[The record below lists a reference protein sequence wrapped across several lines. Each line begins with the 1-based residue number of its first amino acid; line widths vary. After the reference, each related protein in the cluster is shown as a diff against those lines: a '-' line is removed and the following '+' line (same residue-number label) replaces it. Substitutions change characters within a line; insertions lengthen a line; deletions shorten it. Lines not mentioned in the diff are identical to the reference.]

1 MKDVDFMKIYVSHSS
16 NCYYVNEIYEPLKCS
31 ELCYFS
37 INELPFDVISFEK
50 EALIDNLNGIKFG
63 VIDIDEEKDMNR
75 FC

>member
-1 MKDVDFMKIYVSHSS
+1 MSPYFDVYFEIGSYTGDIKI
-16 NCYYVNEIYEPLKCS
+16 NEPLKCS

-37 INELPFDVISFEK
+37 INELPLDVISFEK

-63 VIDIDEEKDMNR
+63 VVDIDEEKDMNK